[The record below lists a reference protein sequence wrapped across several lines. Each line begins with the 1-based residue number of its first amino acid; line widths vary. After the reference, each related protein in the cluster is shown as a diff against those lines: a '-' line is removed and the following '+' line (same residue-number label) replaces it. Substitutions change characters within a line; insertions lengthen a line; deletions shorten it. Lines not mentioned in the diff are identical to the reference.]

1 MQLDRTYESSV
12 VPHHITESLS
22 EITYYIYMAR
32 RTPMALLRQVVRS
45 NFQPKEYPGT
55 MERIFDWTPDEC
67 IPEFY
72 TDARV
77 FESLH
82 GDREME
88 DLQLPDWCSGDP
100 HAFIRGHRAML
111 ESEEV
116 SRQLHS
122 WIDLAFGVSL
132 SGDRAVRE
140 KNVPLKVHG
149 DAARWG
155 KSPGFVQIFDVPH
168 PTRKI
173 SREIVNDESEL
184 LGMAQEIRTD
194 QENERVRRKYTKVYR
209 PSEMKQ
215 QVSTMLSKAMTIAN
229 EAHDVGVANDNGTL
243 LDSSGKS
250 MAGATGGATG
260 QGQVTS
266 PASTPES
273 KAQVIARLRQRK
285 KSKSRARFQGLELP
299 GSPPHVRDATGANM
313 RSPTVSSRLATVL
326 PHFFQ
331 NELAHSGGPRNG
343 IVGTAGNN
351 DSEVPAPIAAV
362 PTSAPQ
368 AHPQTNGNS
377 GGSDELLRVL
387 SVTTPHNSGVS
398 NTSTG
403 RMAPTGSPHT
413 TSTHIFR
420 DLWQQLSKS
429 DDDEADP
436 LSGDSGTVLSEFDW
450 QDTQYDALGETGLQ
464 LLHVGL
470 PIQISEAN
478 EFQQPLPPAIAAAAA
493 IGSSRF
499 RSMVETSTSKDPS
512 LDLETRVRLRGV
524 ADAVVDSAY
533 ALPPKRLAT
542 VRCSASRWLVCCPFT
557 TGFWIGAAGD
567 DQHVGAGARTG
578 CRLVRVGLCHR

>member
-1 MQLDRTYESSV
+1 
-12 VPHHITESLS
+12 
-22 EITYYIYMAR
+22 MAR
-32 RTPMALLRQVVRS
+32 M
-45 NFQPKEYPGT
+45 
-55 MERIFDWTPDEC
+55 FDWTPDEC

-82 GDREME
+82 GDSEME
-88 DLQLPDWCSGDP
+88 DLQLPDWCSDDP

-116 SRQLHS
+116 SRHLHS
-122 WIDLAFGVSL
+122 WIDLNFGVSL

-168 PTRKI
+168 PSRNS
-173 SREIVNDESEL
+173 SREMSSDESEL
-184 LGMAQEIRTD
+184 PEVAQQVRLEE
-194 QENERVRRKYTKVYR
+194 ENERVRRKYTKVYR
-209 PSEMKQ
+209 PSGMKH
-215 QVSTMLSKAMTIAN
+215 QVSTMLSKATTIAN
-229 EAHDVGVANDNGTL
+229 EAQDLGFSSDSGTI

-250 MAGATGGATG
+250 MAGVPGGANG

-266 PASTPES
+266 PASTLES
-273 KAQVIARLRQRK
+273 KTQVIARLRQRK

-299 GSPPHVRDATGANM
+299 GSPPHVRDAAGGSM

-331 NELAHSGGPRNG
+331 NELSLSGGPKSGNTNG
-343 IVGTAGNN
+343 SGGAGTNESESPPATAAIPVGSAGAG
-351 DSEVPAPIAAV
+351 VTHQQ
-362 PTSAPQ
+362 TS
-368 AHPQTNGNS
+368 GNS

-387 SVTTPHNSGVS
+387 SVTTPQNSGNS
-398 NTSTG
+398 HASTSAG
-403 RMAPTGSPHT
+403 RLAPTGSPHT

-429 DDDEADP
+429 DDEEAD
-436 LSGDSGTVLSEFDW
+436 LMSGDSGIVLSEFDW
-450 QDTQYDALGETGLQ
+450 QDTQYDALDETGLQ

-470 PIQISEAN
+470 PIQISETN

-499 RSMVETSTSKDPS
+499 RSMAETSTSKSSS
-512 LDLETRVRLRGV
+512 LDLETRARLRGV
-524 ADAVVDSAY
+524 PDAVVDSAY
-533 ALPPKRLAT
+533 ALPPEKLT
-542 VRCSASRWLVCCPFT
+542 KVIIVLVY
-557 TGFWIGAAGD
+557 G
-567 DQHVGAGARTG
+567 
-578 CRLVRVGLCHR
+578 

>member
-1 MQLDRTYESSV
+1 M
-12 VPHHITESLS
+12 PHHITESLS

-55 MERIFDWTPDEC
+55 MARMFDWTPDEC

-82 GDREME
+82 GDSEME
-88 DLQLPDWCSGDP
+88 DLRLPDWCFGYA

-122 WIDLAFGVSL
+122 WIDLSFGVSL
-132 SGDRAVRE
+132 SGDCAVRE

-168 PTRKI
+168 PSRKI
-173 SREIVNDESEL
+173 SRETTGDESEL
-184 LGMAQEIRTD
+184 PEMAQEIRPD

-209 PSEMKQ
+209 PSEIKQ

-229 EAHDVGVANDNGTL
+229 EAHDVGFTNDNGTI
-243 LDSSGKS
+243 LDSSSKT

-260 QGQVTS
+260 QGLVTA
-266 PASTPES
+266 PASTQES

-285 KSKSRARFQGLELP
+285 KSKSRTRFQGLELP
-299 GSPPHVRDATGANM
+299 GSPVHVRDAAGGST

-331 NELAHSGGPRNG
+331 NELSQSGGPKNG
-343 IVGTAGNN
+343 ITGGAGNN
-351 DSEVPAPIAAV
+351 DSESPPPTAVV
-362 PTSAPQ
+362 PTSTTQ
-368 AHPQTNGNS
+368 THPQTNGNS

-398 NTSTG
+398 NTSAG
-403 RMAPTGSPHT
+403 RLAPTGSPHT

-450 QDTQYDALGETGLQ
+450 QDTQYDALDETGLQ

-499 RSMVETSTSKDPS
+499 RSMAERSTSKDTGP
-512 LDLETRVRLRGV
+512 DLETRVRLRGV

-533 ALPPKRLAT
+533 ALPPEKLAE
-542 VRCSASRWLVCCPFT
+542 VRFCFSVVDLLA
-557 TGFWIGAAGD
+557 I
-567 DQHVGAGARTG
+567 
-578 CRLVRVGLCHR
+578 